1 MKATTSVCVICAV
14 DSETECI
21 CMCVFSQKLQM
32 HIPSQMYPCCFKMAA
47 YPKKKKLQLN
57 IIAWYTPVL
66 SLIDLYP
73 QYKHME
79 VLKMLGSECKSP
91 TVVPASFI
99 FLVLPVQL
107 GHVLCAQAL
116 GIVLGRRALHPK
128 LPSPT
133 LSFFLDF
140 TAVFLTSLTTCPLG
154 ASTNTDTKQE
164 RSLPQSDFTLA
175 VGKAMGQMTTAKKSI

>member
-21 CMCVFSQKLQM
+21 RMCVFSQKLQM

-57 IIAWYTPVL
+57 IIAWYAPVL

-91 TVVPASFI
+91 TEVPASFI
-99 FLVLPVQL
+99 SLVLPVWL
-107 GHVLCAQAL
+107 GHVPSDRQEGTASQASQ
-116 GIVLGRRALHPK
+116 PY
-128 LPSPT
+128 T
-133 LSFFLDF
+133 FFLPRFHCCFPDF
-140 TAVFLTSLTTCPLG
+140 
-154 ASTNTDTKQE
+154 
-164 RSLPQSDFTLA
+164 SDNLSA
-175 VGKAMGQMTTAKKSI
+175 GCIHKH